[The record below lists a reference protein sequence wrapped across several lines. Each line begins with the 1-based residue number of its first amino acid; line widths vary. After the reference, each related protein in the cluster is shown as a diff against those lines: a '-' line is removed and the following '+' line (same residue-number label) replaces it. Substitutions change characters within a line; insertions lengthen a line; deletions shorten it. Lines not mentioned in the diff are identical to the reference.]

1 MIVAGTGHRPNKL
14 GGYSPDATDH
24 VFRVAQRALEEF
36 LAKDPDLTVI
46 SGMALG
52 WDSALAF
59 GALELGLPLICA
71 IPFAGQERA
80 WPTKSQD
87 WYHKVLR
94 KATEVVIV
102 SPGGYSSEKMQIR
115 NEYMVDHSDHIAALW
130 NGTPGGTSNCLR
142 YARLQNKPTTNFW
155 EDFLK

>member
-36 LAKDPDLTVI
+36 RAKDPDLTVI

-59 GALELGLPLICA
+59 AALELELPLICA
-71 IPFAGQERA
+71 IPFTGQERM
-80 WPTKSQD
+80 WPLPSQRM
-87 WYHKVLR
+87 YHLVLEA
-94 KATEVVIV
+94 ATEVVVV
-102 SPGGYSSEKMQIR
+102 SPGSYSAEKMQIR
-115 NEYMVDHSDHIAALW
+115 NEYMVDHAHHIAALW
-130 NGTPGGTSNCLR
+130 NGTHGGTSNCLR
-142 YARLQNKPTTNFW
+142 YARLQNKPITNFW